1 MTTQPTTIDSSASFR
16 ALIEASPDGIVVHHQ
31 GRIVYANA
39 AIARMLGW
47 ESAAAMIGH
56 PVIEAVHPDE
66 RASTIDRIT
75 RLNTGEPMV
84 PFVEVRLLRRDGGVV
99 QTSVG
104 GLRVT
109 FEHLPCVVAV
119 CRDITEQRRLQSRL
133 VEADRLVALGTL
145 SAGLAHEINN
155 PLTYLLLH
163 VDAAAAIV
171 QKLKPLVSGEALG
184 LLDRLASSVGIAQ
197 DGASRV
203 RDIVRGLRVFARTSD
218 DERSPI
224 AVRPALERAIAMTAH
239 ELRTRAT
246 VHAELGESPTVMA
259 SDGRLT
265 QVFVNLLINAAHA
278 LPDGDPQ
285 AHEVRVRLWTEEAE
299 VRVSVRDT
307 GHGISPE
314 HLAHLFDPFFTT
326 KPVGEG
332 SGLGLAIVHG
342 IVTSLGGRVTVESQV
357 GAGTTFVVALPAC

>member
-1 MTTQPTTIDSSASFR
+1 MTLATIDSSASFR

-39 AIARMLGW
+39 AIARMLGY
-47 ESAAAMIGH
+47 ESPAAMIGH
-56 PVIEAVHPDE
+56 AVIEAVHPDE

-75 RLNTGEPMV
+75 RLNAGEPMV
-84 PFVEVRLLRRDGGVV
+84 PFVDVRLLRQDGEVIHA
-99 QTSVG
+99 SVG
-104 GLRVT
+104 GLRVM

-119 CRDITEQRRLQSRL
+119 CRDVTEQRRLQSRL

-171 QKLKPLVSGEALG
+171 QKLKPLVSGEAQA
-184 LLDRLASSVGIAQ
+184 LLERLAASVGIAQ

-203 RDIVRGLRVFARTSD
+203 RDIVRGLRVFAKTSD
-218 DERSPI
+218 DSRSPV
-224 AVRPALERAIAMTAH
+224 AVRPALDRALAMTAH
-239 ELRTRAT
+239 ELRQRAT
-246 VHAELGESPTVMA
+246 VHAELGSAPTVMA

-278 LPDGDPQ
+278 FGDGDPATQ
-285 AHEVRVRLWTEEAE
+285 QVWVRLWSEDGEA
-299 VRVSVRDT
+299 RISVRDN
-307 GHGISPE
+307 GAGIAPE

-326 KPVGEG
+326 KPVGAG

-342 IVTSLGGRVTVESQV
+342 IVTSLGGRVTVESRV
-357 GAGTTFVVALPAC
+357 GEGTTFVVALPGC

>member
-1 MTTQPTTIDSSASFR
+1 MTAIDSSASFR
-16 ALIEASPDGIVVHHQ
+16 ALIEASPDGIVVHHE
-31 GRIVYANA
+31 GRIIYANA

-47 ESAAAMIGH
+47 ESAAAMLGH

-66 RASTIDRIT
+66 RADTVDRIK
-75 RLNTGEPMV
+75 RLNAGEPMV
-84 PFVEVRLLRRDGGVV
+84 PFVEVRLLRQDGGMI
-99 QTSVG
+99 QASVG
-104 GLRVT
+104 GLRVV
-109 FEHLPCVVAV
+109 FDHLPCVVAV
-119 CRDITEQRRLQSRL
+119 CRDVTEQRRLQSRL

-171 QKLKPLVSGEALG
+171 QKLKPLVAGDALA
-184 LLDRLASSVGIAQ
+184 LLDRLASSVAIAQ

-218 DERSPI
+218 DERAPI
-224 AVRPALERAIAMTAH
+224 AVRPALERALAMTSH

-246 VHAELGESPTVMA
+246 VHTDLGEAPNVLA
-259 SDGRLT
+259 GDGRLT

-278 LPDGDPQ
+278 VADCEPQ
-285 AHEVRVRLWTEEAE
+285 DCQVWIRLWAEDGE

-307 GHGISPE
+307 GRGIAPE
-314 HLAHLFDPFFTT
+314 HLPHLFDPFFTT
-326 KPVGEG
+326 RPVGEG

-342 IVTSLGGRVTVESQV
+342 IVTSLGGRVTVESEL
-357 GAGTTFVVALPAC
+357 GAGTTFVVCLPAC